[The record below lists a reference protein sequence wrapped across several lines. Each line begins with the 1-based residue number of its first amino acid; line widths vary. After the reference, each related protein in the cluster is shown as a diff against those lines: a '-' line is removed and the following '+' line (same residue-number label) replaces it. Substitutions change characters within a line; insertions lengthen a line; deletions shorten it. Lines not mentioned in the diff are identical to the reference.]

1 MENKNITS
9 TINTLI
15 PAERRRTIID
25 ILQSKGSIRVSELS
39 NILNVSEITIRRD
52 LEQLEKKG
60 YLERTFGGAILY
72 RRLELEPLFSE
83 KDHINIEA
91 KRAIALTAASLVDD
105 NETILINSGSTTLR
119 IFRNFIGKN
128 NLTVLTNNIGAVLE
142 AQGLGLNLILT
153 GGQFREQSN
162 SLIGPIA
169 IQNIQ
174 KVFADKCFIGVDG
187 ISIRQGLT
195 TPILEE
201 AEIARAMIGQT
212 RKQVIVVADSSKLGV
227 VSNYLSAN
235 IRDINTLITSPGID
249 GDFHSELMKLKIDV
263 IIVPK
268 KKLNQEETY

>member
-1 MENKNITS
+1 LENKNIDS

-39 NILNVSEITIRRD
+39 IILNVSEITIRRD
-52 LEQLEKKG
+52 LELLEKKG

-72 RRLELEPLFSE
+72 RRLEFEPLFSE
-83 KDHINIEA
+83 KDHINIES
-91 KRAIALTAASLVDD
+91 KRAIALAAASLVDD

-119 IFRNFIGKN
+119 IFQNFIGKK
-128 NLTVLTNNIGAVLE
+128 NLTVLTNNIGSVLE

-235 IRDINTLITSPGID
+235 IRDINTLVTSSGID
-249 GDFHSELMKLKIDV
+249 SDFHSELVKLKIDV
-263 IIVPK
+263 IIVP
-268 KKLNQEETY
+268 